1 MSLERTIAL
10 VVIGI
15 VVAIAFALDSC
26 KAKQRHHSRRT
37 HECE

>member
-1 MSLERTIAL
+1 MSLERTIVL

-26 KAKQRHHSRRT
+26 RQKQRHHRRT
-37 HECE
+37 HGCE